1 MRYIAIFLLLAN
13 IAYFA
18 WLYYQPYQTVELSR
32 VESRDLL
39 NSGLVLVSEY
49 NEQLAEITPICEM
62 ISSFATVDEA
72 RSFIAEVA
80 DTEYSAQLRLT
91 GESLPSLYRLFLPP
105 SESREEATRVLDSL
119 SEALSLAEIEIESYP
134 VTRGLLANAIA
145 LGVYEDMDIA
155 IQTGEQ
161 LIGIGYSPE
170 IEEIPRSSGDIG
182 VILRATNRS
191 RTETAPWLELTVD
204 RPNLTRQENLCE
216 TIAQG
221 AQFP

>member
-1 MRYIAIFLLLAN
+1 MRYIAIVLLLAN
-13 IAYFA
+13 IAYIA
-18 WLYYQPYQTVELSR
+18 WLYYQPDQTSAVAR
-32 VESRDLL
+32 PESRGLL
-39 NSGLVLVSEY
+39 NNGLVLVSEY
-49 NEQLAEITPICEM
+49 NQQLAEITPICEM
-62 ISSFATVDEA
+62 ISSFPTVDDA
-72 RSFIAEVA
+72 RYFIAGVA
-80 DTEYSAQLRLT
+80 DSEYSAELRLT
-91 GESLPSLYRLFLPP
+91 GEPLPSLYRLFLPP
-105 SESREEATRVLDSL
+105 SGSREEATSVLDGL

-134 VTRGLLANAIA
+134 ITRGLLANAIA
-145 LGVYEDMDIA
+145 LGVFEDMDSA

-161 LIGIGYSPE
+161 LIDIGYSPE

-221 AQFP
+221 TQFP

>member
-18 WLYYQPYQTVELSR
+18 WLYYQPEQTVVPAGS
-32 VESRDLL
+32 ESRQLL

-62 ISSFATVDEA
+62 ISVFPSVDEA

-80 DTEYSAQLRLT
+80 DTGFSARLALT
-91 GESLPSLYRLFLPP
+91 GEPLSSQFRLYLPP
-105 SESREEATRVLDSL
+105 SGSREEATLLLDAL
-119 SEALSLAEIEIESYP
+119 SEALSVAEIEIESYP
-134 VTRGLLANAIA
+134 ITRGLLTNAIA
-145 LGVYEDMDIA
+145 LGVFEDMESA
-155 IQTGEQ
+155 IQTAVLLVG
-161 LIGIGYSPE
+161 LGYEPE
-170 IEEIPRSSGDIG
+170 VEEIPRSSGDIG
-182 VILRATNRS
+182 VIVQAVNRS
-191 RTETAPWLELTVD
+191 RSDTVPWLELTAG
-204 RPNLTRQENLCE
+204 RPYLTRQENLCE